1 MPSKHYVLDSYAL
14 LAMLEDQPGA
24 ERVAEIISSPGGAV
38 YLSVINLG
46 EVLYIVERRRS
57 TQAASEVA
65 GAVVATEE
73 IQLVDAT
80 FERTQIAANVKA
92 RGGLSYAD
100 CFAVALAQETG
111 GTIITG
117 DPEYAKVE
125 KEIRVEWLP

>member
-14 LAMLEDQPGA
+14 LAMLEDQAGA
-24 ERVAEIISSPGGAV
+24 ERVAEIIASPSCAV
-38 YLSVINLG
+38 FLSVINLG
-46 EVLYIVERRRS
+46 EVLYIIERSRS
-57 TQAASEVA
+57 KQAANEVA
-65 GAVVATEE
+65 GAVVATDE
-73 IQLVDAT
+73 IRLMDAT

-111 GTIITG
+111 GTIVTG

-125 KEIRVEWLP
+125 KEIRVEWLS

>member
-14 LAMLEDQPGA
+14 LAMLEDQAGA
-24 ERVAEIISSPGGAV
+24 ERVAEIISLPSGAV
-38 YLSVINLG
+38 FLSVVNLG

-57 TQAASEVA
+57 KQAANEVA
-65 GAVVATEE
+65 GAVVATDE
-73 IQLVDAT
+73 IRLVDAT

-111 GTIITG
+111 GTIVTG